1 MKTSKIAKVIF
12 AFVMSLS
19 SLTYANDIYIEQVG
33 DSSTVN
39 ITQDGT
45 GNRIGDSSTPS
56 FIGGG
61 SNTVNIDQVG
71 SNNELDFL
79 VNGASA
85 ALTIS
90 TTGSGN
96 IQTVNCGTSN
106 SAGCSGSTIT
116 QTIVGDDNTITQN
129 LGTGGNHTSNISVT
143 GDANAITH
151 TSTNNA
157 TTSADITVSGNSNT
171 IGVTQSGMVAK
182 SVTVNSTGNSN
193 NISITQSD

>member
-12 AFVMSLS
+12 AFVISLS

>member
-116 QTIVGDDNTITQN
+116 QTVVGDDNTITQN

-143 GDANAITH
+143 GDTNAITH
-151 TSTNNA
+151 NSTNNA
-157 TTSADITVSGNSNT
+157 TTSANITVSGNSNT